1 MLLCIPLQTSQ
12 SGCIIIESSGKSCF
26 YSIFNFPHKER
37 EYPIYAANKH
47 SNQKATQL
55 INWIHSCITIM
66 ITGKNQHHIACR
78 LCTNMYHQIH
88 CFPLLTTLT
97 YRFMQPEFLWHTH
110 FLALVDIR
118 QLILIGSRHKSKPKT
133 WIKLR
138 QITLKSEGIS
148 ALEKQWNH
156 LTGDLKKQCFLCV

>member
-1 MLLCIPLQTSQ
+1 MYYLLKLKCNEPVLARMSIWLGNIRSGRPVKKYFLRGLVVCYYRRRYNTLVCEDINKVKSPLKSTKWYFVSPLQTSQ

-88 CFPLLTTLT
+88 CFPLLW
-97 YRFMQPEFLWHTH
+97 P
-110 FLALVDIR
+110 
-118 QLILIGSRHKSKPKT
+118 
-133 WIKLR
+133 
-138 QITLKSEGIS
+138 IS
-148 ALEKQWNH
+148 
-156 LTGDLKKQCFLCV
+156 